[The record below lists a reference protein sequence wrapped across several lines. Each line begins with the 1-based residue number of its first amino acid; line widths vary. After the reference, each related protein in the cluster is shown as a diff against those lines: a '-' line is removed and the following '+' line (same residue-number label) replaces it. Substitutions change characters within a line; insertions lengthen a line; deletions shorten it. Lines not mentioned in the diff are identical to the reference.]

1 MSFAAI
7 WGQDPAIQTLTRA
20 LQSERVHHAYRFEG
34 PAGVGKTMAAMRM
47 AQALVC
53 ERGGIGCE
61 QCSAC
66 RRAQTLTDDEPHV
79 PVHPDVVRVARGLYR
94 SVTGQS
100 EASGISVEQ
109 IRRVVL
115 GRIGFSPH
123 EGRALVFVIE
133 EADELTPQAANSL
146 LKTLEEPPAR
156 THFLLLTSRPNRL
169 LDTIRSRTL
178 PVRFGPLSVEVIARI
193 LAARGLA
200 TEVAAFA
207 EGSAEVALALADQD
221 SLKQRQEFASE
232 LDAAVAARDLA
243 AGIRFADGQK
253 GDRETLKA
261 ELGFFAQ
268 RLAVAARAAVATAPE
283 QALASAR
290 RHQAVLSAIQDVE
303 RNVQPALALEAM
315 IHKIRGLG

>member
-20 LQSERVHHAYRFEG
+20 LRSERVHHAYRFEG

-53 ERGGIGCE
+53 ERGEVGCE

-66 RRAQTLTDDEPHV
+66 RRALTLTEDEPRV
-79 PVHPDVVRVARGLYR
+79 PVHPDVVRVGRGLYR

-109 IRRVVL
+109 VRRVVL

-200 TEVAAFA
+200 TDVAPFA
-207 EGSAEVALALADQD
+207 EGSAELALTLADQD
-221 SLKQRQEFASE
+221 SLRQREQFASE
-232 LDAAVAARDLA
+232 LDVAVAARDLA
-243 AGIRFADGQK
+243 AGIRFADAQK

-268 RLAVAARAAVATAPE
+268 RLAVAARAAVGTAPE

-315 IHKIRGLG
+315 IQRIRQL

>member
-1 MSFAAI
+1 
-7 WGQDPAIQTLTRA
+7 
-20 LQSERVHHAYRFEG
+20 
-34 PAGVGKTMAAMRM
+34 VGKTMTAMRM

-53 ERGGIGCE
+53 ERGGVGCE

-66 RRAQTLTDDEPHV
+66 RRALSLTEDEPRV

-94 SVTGQS
+94 SVTSQS

-115 GRIGFSPH
+115 GRVGFAPH

-133 EADELTPQAANSL
+133 EADELTAQAANSL
-146 LKTLEEPPAR
+146 LKTLEEPPQR
-156 THFLLLTSRPNRL
+156 THFLLVTSRPNRL
-169 LDTIRSRTL
+169 LDTIRSRTM
-178 PVRFGPLSVEVIARI
+178 PVRFGPLAVAVVTQI
-193 LAARGLA
+193 LAARGLPS
-200 TEVAAFA
+200 EVAPFA
-207 EGSAEVALALADQD
+207 EGSARLALSLADQD
-221 SLKQRQEFASE
+221 ALREREQFASD

-243 AGIRFADGQK
+243 AGIRFADAQK

-268 RLAVAARAAVATAPE
+268 RLAVAVRGFVATDPD
-283 QALASAR
+283 QALTSAR

-315 IHKIRGLG
+315 IQRIRLLG